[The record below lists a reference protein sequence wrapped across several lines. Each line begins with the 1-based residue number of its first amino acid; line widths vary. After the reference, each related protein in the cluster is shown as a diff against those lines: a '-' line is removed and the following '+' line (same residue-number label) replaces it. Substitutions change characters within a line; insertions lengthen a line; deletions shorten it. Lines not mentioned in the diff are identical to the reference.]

1 MLDLYY
7 YFSNKR
13 RLWIY
18 FNDRRPTLEYCISR
32 LIISYNLT
40 FQKLSYQICQKKIG
54 VPPKW
59 ENNNDRLWEVILLWN
74 QERSEWPAVYNGGDA
89 A

>member
-32 LIISYNLT
+32 SIISYNL
-40 FQKLSYQICQKKIG
+40 KIIISNLSKKIG
-54 VPPKW
+54 APPKW

>member
-54 VPPKW
+54 APPKW
-59 ENNNDRLWEVILLWN
+59 ENNNDRLEDRL
-74 QERSEWPAVYNGGDA
+74 RSNFTLESRAVRMAGCL
-89 A
+89 